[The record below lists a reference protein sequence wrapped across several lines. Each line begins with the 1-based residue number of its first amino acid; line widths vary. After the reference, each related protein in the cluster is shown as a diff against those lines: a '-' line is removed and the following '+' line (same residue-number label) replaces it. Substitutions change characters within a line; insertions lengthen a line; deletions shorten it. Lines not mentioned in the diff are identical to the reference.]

1 MIKNLLRI
9 IGPLMLML
17 ALQGCSTI
25 RLAYNQAPLAA
36 YWYLDDYLDF
46 DDQQRPALKA
56 ALAEVHQWHRRTQ
69 LPAYLETLQ
78 KIQRRIPD
86 AVTSSQACELYAEVQ
101 DRLQASVEG
110 MIGLAQAPGAAA
122 HMAVLATLERAQLAH
137 LEKQFAKSNAKY
149 RSDHMSGSARHLS
162 DKRLEQFA
170 SRAEML
176 YGKLEPRQ
184 EALLKSRLEQSGFNP
199 EMAYA
204 ERLRRQQDV
213 LQTLHALAL
222 LPGNAHAASATAT
235 ATALELGKSGTGS
248 ASSGKSLQA
257 LVARLSQSPDARY
270 RDYAQTLREKN
281 CQTFAD
287 LHNSTSAAQRQKA
300 LSKLQGYEQDLQAV
314 LRHP

>member
-9 IGPLMLML
+9 IGPLLLML

-46 DDQQRPALKA
+46 DEQQRPAMKA
-56 ALAEVHQWHRRTQ
+56 ALADVHQWHRRTQ

-110 MIGLAQAPGAAA
+110 TIGLAQAPGAAA
-122 HMAVLATLERAQLAH
+122 HMAVLATLDRPQLAH

-162 DKRLEQFA
+162 EKRLERFV

-184 EALLKSRLEQSGFNP
+184 EALLKARLEQSGFNP
-199 EMAYA
+199 ELAYA

-213 LQTLHALAL
+213 LQTLHALVPL
-222 LPGNAHAASATAT
+222 SASGTASHTT
-235 ATALELGKSGTGS
+235 AVALEPGKGGANSLGP
-248 ASSGKSLQA
+248 GKSLQA

-287 LHNSTSAAQRQKA
+287 LHNTTSLAQRQKA

-314 LRHP
+314 MRHP